1 MLRALIF
8 FLLTLLLAPV
18 SASSPTTERFKIGV
32 LAYKGKVAAVQ
43 RWSEHAAYLNEK
55 LAPLQFQII
64 PLTYKE
70 DEMTKAVI
78 NRQVDFI
85 ITNPG
90 HYIELEL
97 GGHVSRL
104 ATRRMSGPQGV
115 LDLFGGTVIAHPSST
130 DINRYA
136 DLAGK
141 SLLIPPRSSLGGWQ
155 VHLREAV
162 AQGVDLRE
170 ESTVTELKN
179 HTKVVEAVVRGEA
192 DAGFVRSDL
201 VEELIAKGKLQWEQF
216 KVVNPQSVTGYP
228 YRLSTRLYPEWP
240 FAKVSGTSTELATQV
255 LQALLVMSPEDA
267 AARQGKIYG
276 WNSPGHYSAVNDL
289 FRETGLGPYAK
300 THTTLAEILNE
311 YWRQLLSITML
322 FSLLLLVSTLR
333 TKRANRSLQC
343 EIVERQKVEQKL
355 RQAANVFQ
363 YADEGIIIAD
373 TTPKIIDVNQAFC
386 RITGF
391 SREEAV
397 GRDPGFMYVDEG
409 VTEDY
414 QNMWEGLLGSG
425 FWSGTVWGLKRSGS
439 VFPQQI
445 TITSVVNE
453 SKEVEQY
460 VGVFRDITAQK
471 EVERL
476 QFETSK
482 AKDEFL
488 ASMSHELRTPLTAI
502 IGHSELLVEQEP
514 DREKRRSLQTIEHA
528 GRIQLAL
535 VNDILDISKLE
546 SGKFTVDE
554 APYNVSTLIH
564 NIEQM
569 FSIQAHDKGLFL
581 KVVQQI
587 PESHLLLGDKH
598 RVQQILINLISNA
611 IKFTEQGGVTL
622 SIWHVD
628 GQIHFKV
635 KDSGIGIPSETVEQ
649 VFKRFEQADSSIS
662 RRFGGSGLGLYISI
676 NLAKLMGG
684 DIRVESIEGEGSQFQ
699 LNLPYKVSTLP
710 AEAHANQ
717 YDNEG
722 RSPVESLHGNL
733 LVAEDTLELQILE
746 RRMLES
752 MGFTVAIAE
761 NGLKAVELASTQP
774 FDAVLMDMQMPV
786 MDGIEATQN
795 IRQQH
800 PELPIIA
807 VTANVMQKHRDAF
820 HAAGCSGFI
829 SKPIDRNVLR
839 ETLTEMLKL

>member
-1 MLRALIF
+1 
-8 FLLTLLLAPV
+8 
-18 SASSPTTERFKIGV
+18 
-32 LAYKGKVAAVQ
+32 
-43 RWSEHAAYLNEK
+43 
-55 LAPLQFQII
+55 
-64 PLTYKE
+64 
-70 DEMTKAVI
+70 
-78 NRQVDFI
+78 
-85 ITNPG
+85 
-90 HYIELEL
+90 
-97 GGHVSRL
+97 
-104 ATRRMSGPQGV
+104 
-115 LDLFGGTVIAHPSST
+115 
-130 DINRYA
+130 
-136 DLAGK
+136 
-141 SLLIPPRSSLGGWQ
+141 
-155 VHLREAV
+155 
-162 AQGVDLRE
+162 
-170 ESTVTELKN
+170 
-179 HTKVVEAVVRGEA
+179 
-192 DAGFVRSDL
+192 
-201 VEELIAKGKLQWEQF
+201 
-216 KVVNPQSVTGYP
+216 
-228 YRLSTRLYPEWP
+228 
-240 FAKVSGTSTELATQV
+240 
-255 LQALLVMSPEDA
+255 
-267 AARQGKIYG
+267 
-276 WNSPGHYSAVNDL
+276 
-289 FRETGLGPYAK
+289 
-300 THTTLAEILNE
+300 
-311 YWRQLLSITML
+311 
-322 FSLLLLVSTLR
+322 
-333 TKRANRSLQC
+333 
-343 EIVERQKVEQKL
+343 
-355 RQAANVFQ
+355 
-363 YADEGIIIAD
+363 
-373 TTPKIIDVNQAFC
+373 
-386 RITGF
+386 
-391 SREEAV
+391 
-397 GRDPGFMYVDEG
+397 
-409 VTEDY
+409 
-414 QNMWEGLLGSG
+414 
-425 FWSGTVWGLKRSGS
+425 
-439 VFPQQI
+439 
-445 TITSVVNE
+445 
-453 SKEVEQY
+453 
-460 VGVFRDITAQK
+460 
-471 EVERL
+471 
-476 QFETSK
+476 
-482 AKDEFL
+482 
-488 ASMSHELRTPLTAI
+488 
-502 IGHSELLVEQEP
+502 
-514 DREKRRSLQTIEHA
+514 
-528 GRIQLAL
+528 
-535 VNDILDISKLE
+535 
-546 SGKFTVDE
+546 
-554 APYNVSTLIH
+554 
-564 NIEQM
+564 M